1 MPDVVVHHSYS
12 TDARGVEQGTFG
24 YLEVAPFGRNEACHD
39 PGAWWHR
46 HDEYETRE
54 EEARQ

>member
-1 MPDVVVHHSYS
+1 MPDGMVHHTYS
-12 TDARGVEQGTFG
+12 TDARGVEQLMGTFG
-24 YLEVAPFGRNEACHD
+24 YLEVAPFGHNEDSHD
-39 PGAWWHR
+39 PGWHR